1 MNNTKAS
8 KNSSQWRKEK
18 LVAWLYYLLKTH
30 EESEL
35 QLKLPHVMNLEQ
47 GKKKYR
53 ERERPLNCSRIHMYN
68 GWWTSF
74 QLPNPMEAESINLSM

>member
-8 KNSSQWRKEK
+8 KNSSKWKKEK

-35 QLKLPHVMNLEQ
+35 QLKLPHMINLEKE
-47 GKKKYR
+47 KKII
-53 ERERPLNCSRIHMYN
+53 ERERDL
-68 GWWTSF
+68 
-74 QLPNPMEAESINLSM
+74 